1 MSRAKGAVIYLD
13 YPEAVRQFEAG
24 DIDALVWL
32 VGMPNATVQRLSAS
46 TPSVLVQIPD
56 PILERMIESNPGYRP
71 ATIPGT
77 SYPGWASE
85 ERRTV
90 AVSTS
95 LITTAACPSAHAF
108 EIVRTVYENRRE
120 LSMMSPLYQRLDAG
134 FAMEE
139 ARAPIHPG
147 ALEYFNG
154 HVAKTRTLS
163 GRGAR
168 GRS

>member
-1 MSRAKGAVIYLD
+1 
-13 YPEAVRQFEAG
+13 
-24 DIDALVWL
+24 
-32 VGMPNATVQRLSAS
+32 MPNATVQRLSAS

-56 PILERMIESNPGYRP
+56 TILARMIESNPGYRS
-71 ATIPGT
+71 AVIPGT

-95 LITTAACPSAHAF
+95 LVTTAGCPIGHAF

-120 LSMMSPLYQRLDAG
+120 LSMMSPLYQRLDAC
-134 FAMEE
+134 FATEE
-139 ARAPIHPG
+139 AQAPIHPG
-147 ALEYFNG
+147 ALEYFNEY
-154 HVAKTRTLS
+154 VAKTRTLS